1 MGYTLGEAARAT
13 GLNKTTV
20 LKAIRRGVISA
31 TKDDLGQWCI
41 EPCELHRVYPA
52 RSEDN
57 GSGNGLGNDGQPTD
71 NPLQHALALAEARLG
86 DLKAMLDD
94 MRAAT
99 RRHARAKGRMSARSL
114 AAGISARSP
123 SRSRRHGGA
132 GCARRGDGPTPG
144 CVSSGSGLA
153 QLEGCRTAQPRG
165 KSADGTRP
173 SRRLFPRHGNQ

>member
-94 MRAAT
+94 MRGQRDDMREQRDKWQAQAE
-99 RRHARAKGRMSARSL
+99 ASQRAL
-114 AAGISARSP
+114 T
-123 SRSRRHGGA
+123 
-132 GCARRGDGPTPG
+132 D
-144 CVSSGSGLA
+144 
-153 QLEGCRTAQPRG
+153 QRG
-165 KSADGTRP
+165 KAEPKPQTWWRWLRTTG
-173 SRRLFPRHGNQ
+173 